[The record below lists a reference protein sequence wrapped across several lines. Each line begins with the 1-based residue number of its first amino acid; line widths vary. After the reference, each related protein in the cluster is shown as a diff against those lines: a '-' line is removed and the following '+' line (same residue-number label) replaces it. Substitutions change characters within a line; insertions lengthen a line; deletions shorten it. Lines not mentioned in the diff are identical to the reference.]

1 MKKEYDFSRARRGPV
16 IPQSGKTRIT
26 IYLDDDILEAFRDR
40 AESAGR
46 GYQTLINDALRDHLG
61 KGRRPVDTQT
71 LRQILREELERS
83 RAEDQRGNPAPR
95 RIGMVREGNRV
106 ERGAAPRRRLR

>member
-26 IYLDDDILEAFRDR
+26 IYLDDDILEVFRER
-40 AESAGR
+40 AEAAGR

-61 KGRRPVDTQT
+61 KGRRPIDTQT
-71 LRQILREELERS
+71 LRQVLREELERV
-83 RAEDQRGNPAPR
+83 RVGDLRGNPVQR
-95 RIGMVREGNRV
+95 RIGVIRERSRP
-106 ERGAAPRRRLR
+106 ERGAARKRRSP